1 MLVTELEGQM
11 NNDSEEFKKRKH
23 HLSEV
28 TEEIYQ
34 AIFSSID
41 EGFCIIEIIFDD
53 KGNPLDYL
61 FLETNAVFEDMT
73 GLKNPNGKT
82 ALELVPDLEKKW
94 IEIYGNVAITGNPI
108 RFTENSVPM
117 GRWFDVYA
125 MKVGGNESNLVALLF
140 RDITKIK
147 RHDENLAFIA
157 DIQADLANL
166 NLADEIMQSVSQKL
180 FAYLNISHC
189 VFAKIDQANN
199 RAVVQFDWHQKPTAS
214 LKGDYRLSDFV
225 SSEFRQQNQAGNTIA
240 INNTQADP
248 RTDAVEFAALDIYS
262 FITVPFHKL
271 GEWKYLFMVYDSAA
285 RIWEKDEIELIQEIT
300 SRIFPRLER
309 AWAEESLRESEKQ
322 LRAFSKNLPGGAAF
336 IVNQDLQYLLA
347 DGEALKI
354 ANFTPEDFLG
364 KTIFEVLP
372 PELVAEYLPIYQ
384 KALNGEYLTYE
395 HSAHGRNYLT
405 RCVPL
410 YDSKGAVNAALAM
423 SYDITERKETEDKL
437 RETTAVLS
445 AINENTP
452 TLIYF
457 KDRESRI
464 LSANPAT
471 IAVIGKP
478 LEEVIGKT
486 PPEYLDDNVEGAKI
500 RENDQR
506 IITNGK
512 TETLEEIVKTKD
524 GERIFLS
531 TKSPYFDENNEII
544 GLVGVSIDITERKK
558 AEADLQAS
566 EERYKALAE
575 ASAQVVWTMDD
586 EGNSEEF
593 QYWFSQTTGLSNK
606 EIDEKEYL
614 NFVYPDDR
622 EKLQNTFFGK
632 AKDITPYQIEFRL
645 LTKENNYRYYNLRGV
660 PLLSR
665 DGSLREWVGTVTD
678 INEKKE
684 ADKYL
689 QRYRLLS
696 EKADDVIWMIQP
708 NGDIIE
714 INQAAINTYGY
725 SREELLQMNLRD
737 LRAPDTLPSLN
748 DDLNKALQN
757 GIKFETQHI
766 CKDRTIIDVEVNAS
780 SAVFAGEKLILGIV
794 RNITERKRLEEQ
806 VQRQFEELKTIY
818 RTAPIGLALVDK
830 EFRFLQVNTHLAETN
845 GIKLEDHIG
854 KTIYEVIPDIAEQV
868 EKIYKRIFASGEAEL
883 NIEIKGETKAQ
894 PGIVRCWNNSC
905 YPLKDEHG
913 NVIAINVI
921 IEEITD
927 RKRVEEK
934 LLDSEY
940 QLRLALDSAKMGI
953 HIWNIS
959 ENTLYWDERV
969 RELWGIEPTA
979 EINYETFI
987 SGVHPDD
994 VENIQ
999 KSVEYALNI
1008 KNRSDFSS
1016 EYRIINK
1023 KDKKIR
1029 WVSATGK
1036 IFFDG
1041 DKPKRLIGTVQ
1052 DISKRKEA
1060 EAALQAKDELLSR
1073 LTNVTPTLLAHCSK
1087 DYRYLFVN
1095 QSLGD
1100 FLGLKTEEIIGES
1113 VPKIMGEDAFNLI
1126 LPYVK
1131 KVLSGERVEFE
1142 SEIPYST
1149 AGKHYMHVVYVPEFD
1164 KQNNVIGWFATIT
1177 DITDRKEAERVNS
1190 FLASIIESSNDAII
1204 SKDLNGTIISWNQ
1217 SAEKMFGYKK
1227 DEIIGKSVA
1236 TLIPNE
1242 FQFEEALILQKLQSG
1257 IGIQHYETK
1266 RQRKDGT
1273 QLDVSLTISPILNKE
1288 GKIIGASKIVR
1299 DISERKRTEE
1309 ELLRSNEFH
1318 SIIAAISTDWAYS
1331 ARVESDG
1338 NIITD
1343 AVTEGFTKQLG
1354 YTLEELIEN
1363 GGWESIVHSEDLPK
1377 ANEEMQKLMSGEII
1391 TGRLRHIS
1399 KYGHI
1404 IVSEYQTSPIV
1415 DKTGKVV
1422 RIYGANR
1429 DITSQILSEQLIRES
1444 ESRLR
1449 NIIESATE
1457 YAIFTLTLNGTINSW
1472 SPGAE
1477 KIFGYTEM
1485 EVVGNKVDIL
1495 FTHANRER
1503 NVPSREREM
1512 ALTKGRATDDRFHLR
1527 KDGTRFFASGV
1538 MMPIVRNGVAEG
1550 FVKIARDMTA
1560 QISAEKAIR
1569 EKEMLQKLF
1578 IAQENE
1584 RQRIARD
1591 LHDELG
1597 QQLTAL
1603 RLQLANALRICK
1615 DEKIRTEINNIQS
1628 IAKQIDNGVDF
1639 LAWELRPAV
1648 LDDLGLTAAFEKFI
1662 KEVANYSGVKIEL
1675 LPTSLKGI
1683 RFPPEIET
1691 NLYRIL
1697 QEALNNINKH
1707 SKAKNA
1713 EILLERRGDILL
1725 LIISDNGIGFN
1736 PKTIKTENKGIGLLG
1751 MKERA
1756 TLIGGKIEIES
1767 TPGQGATIYVKV
1779 PGLFN

>member
-1 MLVTELEGQM
+1 M
-11 NNDSEEFKKRKH
+11 NNDSEEFKKRTN

-53 KGNPLDYL
+53 AENPSDYL

-94 IEIYGNVAITGNPI
+94 IEIYGNVAITGKPI

-125 MKVGGNESNLVALLF
+125 MKVGGNDSNLVAILF

-157 DIQADLANL
+157 DIQADLVNL
-166 NLADEIMQSVSQKL
+166 TLADEIMQSVSQKL
-180 FAYLNISHC
+180 SAYLNISHC
-189 VFAKIDQANN
+189 LFAKIDQANN
-199 RAVVQFDWHQKPTAS
+199 RAVVQFDWHQKTTAS

-225 SSEFRQQNQAGNTIA
+225 SSEFLQQNQAGNTLA

-285 RIWEKDEIELIQEIT
+285 RVWEKDEIELIQEIT

-354 ANFTPEDFLG
+354 ANFTPENFLG
-364 KTIFEVLP
+364 KTIFEVFP
-372 PELVAEYLPIYQ
+372 PELIAEYLPIYQ

-410 YDSKGAVNAALAM
+410 YDTKGAVNAALAM

-471 IAVIGKP
+471 VAIIGKP
-478 LEEVIGKT
+478 LEEIIGKT
-486 PPEYLDDNVEGAKI
+486 PSEYLDDNEEGAKI

-506 IITNGK
+506 IIKNGK
-512 TETLEEIVKTKD
+512 TETLEELIKTDD
-524 GERIFLS
+524 GEHIFLS

-558 AEADLQAS
+558 AEADLQ
-566 EERYKALAE
+566 E
-575 ASAQVVWTMDD
+575 
-586 EGNSEEF
+586 
-593 QYWFSQTTGLSNK
+593 
-606 EIDEKEYL
+606 
-614 NFVYPDDR
+614 
-622 EKLQNTFFGK
+622 
-632 AKDITPYQIEFRL
+632 
-645 LTKENNYRYYNLRGV
+645 
-660 PLLSR
+660 
-665 DGSLREWVGTVTD
+665 
-678 INEKKE
+678 
-684 ADKYL
+684 
-689 QRYRLLS
+689 
-696 EKADDVIWMIQP
+696 
-708 NGDIIE
+708 
-714 INQAAINTYGY
+714 
-725 SREELLQMNLRD
+725 
-737 LRAPDTLPSLN
+737 
-748 DDLNKALQN
+748 
-757 GIKFETQHI
+757 
-766 CKDRTIIDVEVNAS
+766 
-780 SAVFAGEKLILGIV
+780 
-794 RNITERKRLEEQ
+794 
-806 VQRQFEELKTIY
+806 
-818 RTAPIGLALVDK
+818 
-830 EFRFLQVNTHLAETN
+830 
-845 GIKLEDHIG
+845 
-854 KTIYEVIPDIAEQV
+854 
-868 EKIYKRIFASGEAEL
+868 
-883 NIEIKGETKAQ
+883 
-894 PGIVRCWNNSC
+894 
-905 YPLKDEHG
+905 
-913 NVIAINVI
+913 
-921 IEEITD
+921 
-927 RKRVEEK
+927 
-934 LLDSEY
+934 
-940 QLRLALDSAKMGI
+940 
-953 HIWNIS
+953 
-959 ENTLYWDERV
+959 
-969 RELWGIEPTA
+969 
-979 EINYETFI
+979 
-987 SGVHPDD
+987 
-994 VENIQ
+994 
-999 KSVEYALNI
+999 
-1008 KNRSDFSS
+1008 
-1016 EYRIINK
+1016 
-1023 KDKKIR
+1023 KDK
-1029 WVSATGK
+1029 
-1036 IFFDG
+1036 
-1041 DKPKRLIGTVQ
+1041 
-1052 DISKRKEA
+1052 
-1060 EAALQAKDELLSR
+1060 LLSR
-1073 LTNVTPTLLAHCSK
+1073 LTNVTPTLLAHCTK

-1095 QSLGD
+1095 QTLAD

-1113 VPKIMGEDAFNLI
+1113 VPKIMGEKAFSLV

-1204 SKDLNGTIISWNQ
+1204 SKDLNGVIISWNQ

-1227 DEIIGKSVA
+1227 DEIVGKSVA

-1242 FQFEEALILQKLQSG
+1242 SKYEEDLILQKLRSG

-1309 ELLRSNEFH
+1309 ELVRSNEFH

-1331 ARVESDG
+1331 ARVKPDG
-1338 NIITD
+1338 SIITD

-1377 ANEEMQKLMSGEII
+1377 ANEQMKKLMSGEII
-1391 TGRLRHIS
+1391 TGRLRHNS
-1399 KYGHI
+1399 KYGHT

-1415 DKTGKVV
+1415 DKDGKVV

-1449 NIIESATE
+1449 TIIESATD

-1477 KIFGYTEM
+1477 KIFGHTEM
-1485 EVVGNKVDIL
+1485 EVIGNKVDIL
-1495 FTHANRER
+1495 FTPANRE
-1503 NVPSREREM
+1503 NNIPAKEM
-1512 ALTKGRATDDRFHLR
+1512 ENALIKGRATDDRFHLR

-1538 MMPIVRNGVAEG
+1538 MMPILRNGIAEG

-1560 QISAEKAIR
+1560 QIAADKAIR
-1569 EKEMLQKLF
+1569 EKEMLKKLF
-1578 IAQENE
+1578 IAQESE

-1603 RLQLANALRICK
+1603 RLQLANALRVCK
-1615 DEKIRTEINNIQS
+1615 DENLRSEINNIQS

-1648 LDDLGLTAAFEKFI
+1648 LDDLGLTAAFEKFV
-1662 KEVANYSGVKIEL
+1662 KEVANYSGVRVEL

-1683 RFPPEIET
+1683 RFPSEIET

-1713 EILLERRGDILL
+1713 EILLERRDDILL

-1736 PKTIKTENKGIGLLG
+1736 PKKIKTNNKGIGLLG
-1751 MKERA
+1751 MRERA
-1756 TLIGGKIEIES
+1756 TIIGGTIEIES
-1767 TPGQGATIYVKV
+1767 TPGQGTSIYVKV